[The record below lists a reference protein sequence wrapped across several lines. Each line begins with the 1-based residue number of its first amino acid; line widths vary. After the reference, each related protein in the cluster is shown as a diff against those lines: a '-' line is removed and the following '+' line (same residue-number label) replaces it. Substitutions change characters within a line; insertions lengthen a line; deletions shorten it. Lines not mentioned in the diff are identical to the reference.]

1 LSPESTFEKKYSLL
15 PTLRPLV
22 ILVLNRKVMAL
33 AMITK
38 RFQGN
43 SFRLRTP
50 IRLIVNNFCQQIKIK
65 LPVEELQNSKSDEKQ
80 KNVFF
85 TNSREGDWICPSCGV
100 LSFSWRNECFKCGTL
115 KPSLT
120 TQSASLNQR
129 SSRKRNQQGAEKKE
143 ISLKDLLVQCQK
155 VRDYDIVIQES
166 EKILKQKKL
175 IKSSVVATMIRAFG
189 KSGQVDRAVE
199 LFNEIGRHP
208 FIVRRPT
215 PYHYAAA
222 ITACSENGKW
232 ETALDVFDHMRVN
245 SRTRSVVV
253 CTSAMSACSRAK
265 QYNHVIRIY
274 NTIKTEGWILD
285 TACYN
290 VVLDSF
296 VKIGNYSR
304 AYEIYEELNSNKIKK
319 DSRTY
324 GIMLECCNR
333 SGDWVLAQ
341 ELLKQINLSK
351 NIEMNAVMYT
361 SALMAYANGGEPEK
375 GLELFSKL
383 KLHSKI
389 LIDYPLYSALL
400 LTLNKLPA
408 GQNSGLQSL
417 ETLKEMTQRHIKLSV
432 QVVTTVIS
440 CLDKDE
446 MYDSAL
452 SLYDMARG
460 NGMFVHQDPQ
470 FTFAEKE
477 HKALEAKVSTERR
490 IDFRSSSLPLIRVM
504 LRSLFRRVQ
513 EAKSPPSD
521 DCLIVLGK
529 SVVYPNRF
537 RP

>member
-1 LSPESTFEKKYSLL
+1 MAVVRRVRIYG
-15 PTLRPLV
+15 LRRGTHP
-22 ILVLNRKVMAL
+22 
-33 AMITK
+33 
-38 RFQGN
+38 
-43 SFRLRTP
+43 
-50 IRLIVNNFCQQIKIK
+50 IVNHFYQQRNIE
-65 LPVEELQNSKSDEKQ
+65 LPSHSVTHSGEKQ
-80 KNVFF
+80 KKNVFF
-85 TNSREGDWICPSCGV
+85 TNSREGDWVCPNCGV
-100 LSFSWRNECFKCGTL
+100 LSFSWRNECFKCATS
-115 KPSLT
+115 KPSIT
-120 TQSASLNQR
+120 SIGQPPPR
-129 SSRKRNQQGAEKKE
+129 RRNQQGAEKKE
-143 ISLKDLLVQCQK
+143 TSLKDLLVQCQK
-155 VRDYDIVIQES
+155 VRNYDLVIQES

-189 KSGQVDRAVE
+189 KSGQIDRAVE
-199 LFNEIGRHP
+199 LFNEIGSHP

-245 SRTRSVVV
+245 SRTRSIVV
-253 CTSAMSACSRAK
+253 CTSAMSACNRAK

-304 AYEIYEELNSNKIKK
+304 AYEIYEELNSLKIRK

-324 GIMLECCNR
+324 GVMLECCNR

-341 ELLKQINLSK
+341 ELLKQINLSR
-351 NIEMNAVMYT
+351 NVEMNAVMYT

-408 GQNSGLQSL
+408 GKNSGLQSL

-432 QVVTTVIS
+432 HVVTTVIS

-460 NGMFVHQDPQ
+460 NGMFANQDPQ
-470 FTFAEKE
+470 ISFANTE
-477 HKALEAKVSTERR
+477 LENLVPTERR
-490 IDFRSSSLPLIRVM
+490 IDFRNSSLPLIRVM
-504 LRSLFRRVQ
+504 LRSIFCRVQ
-513 EAKSPPSD
+513 KANAPPSD
-521 DCLIVLGK
+521 DYLIVLGMD
-529 SVVYPNRF
+529 
-537 RP
+537 RPFPELTLSCP

>member
-1 LSPESTFEKKYSLL
+1 MALVRSLRSGLRLRIQTPWIVSHLSQQ
-15 PTLRPLV
+15 
-22 ILVLNRKVMAL
+22 RKVE
-33 AMITK
+33 
-38 RFQGN
+38 
-43 SFRLRTP
+43 
-50 IRLIVNNFCQQIKIK
+50 
-65 LPVEELQNSKSDEKQ
+65 LPRDEHHSYPQSDEEKPK

-85 TNSREGDWICPSCGV
+85 TNSREGDWVCPNCGV
-100 LSFSWRNECFKCGTL
+100 LSFSWRNECFKCGTS

-120 TQSASLNQR
+120 SIGQPASRRGKQ
-129 SSRKRNQQGAEKKE
+129 QQGVEKKE
-143 ISLKDLLVQCQK
+143 TSLKDLLVQCQK
-155 VRDYDIVIQES
+155 VRNYDLVIQES

-189 KSGQVDRAVE
+189 KSGNVDRAIE
-199 LFNEIGRHP
+199 LFNEIGTHP

-222 ITACSENGKW
+222 ITACSESGKW

-245 SRTRSVVV
+245 SRTKSVVV
-253 CTSAMSACSRAK
+253 CTSAMSACNRAK

-274 NTIKTEGWILD
+274 NTIKTEGWVLD

-304 AYEIYEELNSNKIKK
+304 AFEIYEELNNNKIRK
-319 DSRTY
+319 DGRTY
-324 GIMLECCNR
+324 GVMLECCNR

-341 ELLKQINLSK
+341 ELLKQINLSR

-361 SALMAYANGGEPEK
+361 SALMAFANGGEPEK
-375 GLELFSKL
+375 GLELFSKI

-408 GQNSGLQSL
+408 GKNSGLQSL

-452 SLYDMARG
+452 SLYEMARG
-460 NGMFVHQDPQ
+460 NGMFANQDPQ
-470 FTFAEKE
+470 VTFAKE
-477 HKALEAKVSTERR
+477 TSNSQTERR
-490 IDFRSSSLPLIRVM
+490 IDFRNSSLPLIRVI
-504 LRSLFRRVQ
+504 LRSIFRRVQ
-513 EAKSPPSD
+513 EANSPPSD
-521 DCLIVLGK
+521 DYLIVLGT
-529 SVVYPNRF
+529 SARILPMSH
-537 RP
+537 